1 MERKK
6 KQQEMRSEEWL
17 NKMKE
22 GRGRER
28 GTKEYKCVRQGEKG
42 RCQRES
48 KERGQKREEVY
59 DWMIRRGYNGLVGRR
74 RKRPRLRGEG
84 PECVADVEFGV
95 LTRASSKRE
104 REGLTLAA
112 NNQKNRM
119 SNAAKDYFHQAE
131 KKKRPLVRCTLPVF
145 LFSLTRKFP
154 AVFPS
159 NVRLRWLS
167 TH

>member
-22 GRGRER
+22 GRGRKR

-74 RKRPRLRGEG
+74 RKRPKASWRRTRMRGRCRVWGIDE
-84 PECVADVEFGV
+84 
-95 LTRASSKRE
+95 SK
-104 REGLTLAA
+104 
-112 NNQKNRM
+112 
-119 SNAAKDYFHQAE
+119 
-131 KKKRPLVRCTLPVF
+131 
-145 LFSLTRKFP
+145 
-154 AVFPS
+154 
-159 NVRLRWLS
+159 
-167 TH
+167 